1 MYSGYLY
8 ENPVMPKQTKVV
20 FIIEDEPLQAELLK
34 DLITSKF
41 KLDVYSF
48 GTGEEALKNWH
59 LDPTVI
65 VLDHDL
71 NTVDKTAMNGVE
83 VLKRI
88 KEQSPLTQVVMLSG
102 QHSLAV
108 AANSIKYGAF
118 DYIVKGDGAFDRIG
132 SIFQNIDDKMDAIY
146 FRDFYKKMNTVLSI
160 ALIVL
165 MLAILAMFANG
176 NLVLNF

>member
-20 FIIEDEPLQAELLK
+20 FIVEDEPLQAEMVK
-34 DLITSKF
+34 DLINSKF
-41 KLDVYSF
+41 NLEVHIF

-59 LDPTVI
+59 LDPTVV

-71 NTVDKTAMNGVE
+71 NTIDKSAMNGVE

-88 KEQSPLTQVVMLSG
+88 KDQSPLTQVVMLSG
-102 QHSLAV
+102 QHSLSV
-108 AANSIKYGAF
+108 AANCIKYGAF
-118 DYIVKGDGAFDRIG
+118 DYIVKGEGALDRIG
-132 SIFQNIDDKMDAIY
+132 SIFQNIDDMMDAIY
-146 FRDFYKKMNTVLSI
+146 FRDFYKKMNTVLSL
-160 ALIVL
+160 ALVIILVA
-165 MLAILAMFANG
+165 MLALFANG

>member
-20 FIIEDEPLQAELLK
+20 FIIEDEPMQAEILK
-34 DLITSKF
+34 DLINSKF
-41 KLDVYSF
+41 KLEVHCF

-59 LDPTVI
+59 LDPTVV

-71 NTVDKTAMNGVE
+71 NTVEKSAMTGEE
-83 VLKRI
+83 VLKKI
-88 KEQSPLTQVVMLSG
+88 KENTPLTQVVMLSG

-118 DYIVKGDGAFDRIG
+118 DYIVKGEGALDRIG
-132 SIFQNIDDKMDAIY
+132 SIFQNIDDMMDAIY
-146 FRDFYKKMNTVLSI
+146 FRDFYKKMNTVLSL
-160 ALIVL
+160 ALIVIIIT
-165 MLAILAMFANG
+165 ILTLFANG
-176 NLVLNF
+176 NLVLSF